1 MKKSNL
7 IVPILAAFMLLGS
20 ITTSSC
26 TKEENKSNNGD
37 TTNNV
42 DDSATFTEKMF
53 ALYVLNQPVKITL
66 AVDSSGT
73 NLTPSYSEMEIY
85 LRKETYYKGP
95 LEILV
100 NGTKYVGTW
109 DTDADYYLVN
119 FNIEGM
125 PEFEFF
131 KKTWTFTYKSM
142 NLLKIVPY
150 RKPGRK
156 IIHLEKI

>member
-1 MKKSNL
+1 MKKSSL
-7 IVPILAAFMLLGS
+7 IVPILAVFMLLGS

-26 TKEENKSNNGD
+26 TKEEDNTKNTD
-37 TTNNV
+37 TTTNAG
-42 DDSATFTEKMF
+42 DSATFAEKMF

-109 DTDADYYLVN
+109 DTDVDYYLVN
-119 FNIEGM
+119 FYIEGM

-150 RKPGRK
+150 RKPGKK

>member
-26 TKEENKSNNGD
+26 TKEEDKTNNTD
-37 TTNNV
+37 TTKNAG
-42 DDSATFTEKMF
+42 DSATFAEKMF

-119 FNIEGM
+119 FDIEGM

-131 KKTWTFTYKSM
+131 KKTWTFTYKSI

-150 RKPGRK
+150 KKPGKK